1 MGAVSALDFRP
12 RLAPSVRVA
21 GKGAV
26 VLLGLTAGTLTAG
39 VTPFLSATLATGFA
53 AGFVVASDP
62 RFATGLA
69 GDFTAGFAATFAV
82 TFVVGFAT
90 GFGTDLAAGFGATFV
105 TGFAAAFGTTLVDA
119 TFAGAAFTGVP
130 VVTLLTC
137 FAFVTC
143 SPPLPL

>member
-1 MGAVSALDFRP
+1 LV
-12 RLAPSVRVA
+12 
-21 GKGAV
+21 
-26 VLLGLTAGTLTAG
+26 
-39 VTPFLSATLATGFA
+39 
-53 AGFVVASDP
+53 
-62 RFATGLA
+62 

-82 TFVVGFAT
+82 G
-90 GFGTDLAAGFGATFV
+90 LAAGLGDGFGATFV
-105 TGFAAAFGTTLVDA
+105 TGFAAAFGATLVDA